1 MSQNSSGQ
9 RDKVYRG
16 AMKRIGDSFTH
27 IHLAFIIF
35 TIWSGNVLSFS
46 LKTSCLVKAPPDE
59 LFTFIATPTNWPSIV
74 ASSHSVRKSSIRNN
88 NIDKPLMVGDCVEEI
103 FGLPP
108 LLPLTVVWECMVAD
122 KENGVLE
129 FYSKDG
135 VPNLAKECSMKF
147 KISSSNNSNGTFDDT
162 NVDLV
167 MGYQAINPLVFAAT
181 PLLNLDN
188 NLALKV
194 LLPLAIER
202 QKK

>member
-1 MSQNSSGQ
+1 
-9 RDKVYRG
+9 
-16 AMKRIGDSFTH
+16 MKRVQASF
-27 IHLAFIIF
+27 IQIQLAFIIF
-35 TIWSGNVLSFS
+35 TVWSGYVQSFS
-46 LKTSCLVKAPPDE
+46 LKTSCVVKAPPDE
-59 LFTFIATPTNWPSIV
+59 LFSFIATPTNWPTIV
-74 ASSHSVRKSSIRNN
+74 ASSHSVKKSSIRNN
-88 NIDKPLMVGDCVEEI
+88 NIDKPLKVGEYVEEI

-122 KENGVLE
+122 KKNGVLE

-147 KISSSNNSNGTFDDT
+147 KISSSNNSSGNIINGDT